1 MIFVSPT
8 QTFYLQDAI
17 ESFNDWFELYHRG
30 KPTPPESPEGGNFT
44 ERMAYD
50 HHMKL
55 YEAEFDHW
63 RHGLELQT
71 KVSSFLLDFH
81 HFCHFSFVFFLLFL
95 LFFFFFCLFFLC
107 AFVSFILIPILKLSY
122 VSYSVE
128 G

>member
-1 MIFVSPT
+1 MMFVSPT
-8 QTFYLQDAI
+8 QTFYFQDAI

-71 KVSSFLLDFH
+71 KVSSFLWVFIIFAISCVFL
-81 HFCHFSFVFFLLFL
+81 FVFCALLCHLFL
-95 LFFFFFCLFFLC
+95 FLFLNSVKC
-107 AFVSFILIPILKLSY
+107 PILFKKAC
-122 VSYSVE
+122 
-128 G
+128 